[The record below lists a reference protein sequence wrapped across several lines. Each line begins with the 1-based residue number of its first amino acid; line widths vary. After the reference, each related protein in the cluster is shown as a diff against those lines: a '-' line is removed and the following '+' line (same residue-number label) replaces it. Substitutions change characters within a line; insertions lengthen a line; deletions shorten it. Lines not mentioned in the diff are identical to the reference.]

1 MEGVFVVGTDTD
13 VGKTTLSGG
22 LLKLMQGSRPVRYW
36 KPVQTGTIVGD
47 DTNDLKAMCELGPE
61 YFLEPLYRF
70 PEPLSPHMAARK
82 WGKTI
87 ELDTILAA
95 WRDASKDKRHFT
107 IVEGAGGVMV
117 PLNEERLQ
125 LEVIRNVNLPTIVV
139 AEDRVG
145 AINHTLLT
153 LKALQDSK
161 ISILGV
167 VIMKSR
173 GGLGNAESI
182 QQFGKV
188 EVLAEFPPTEDV
200 RSLLA
205 LVGGHARLREVFKVP
220 RLP

>member
-1 MEGVFVVGTDTD
+1 
-13 VGKTTLSGG
+13 
-22 LLKLMQGSRPVRYW
+22 MQGSRPVRYW

-47 DTNDLKAMCELGPE
+47 DTNDLKSLCEMGSE
-61 YFLEPLYRF
+61 YFMEPLYRF
-70 PEPLSPHMAARK
+70 PEPLSPHIAARK
-82 WGKTI
+82 WGKTV
-87 ELDTILAA
+87 ELDTILET
-95 WRDASKDKRHFT
+95 WRNEASKSGHFT

-117 PLNEERLQ
+117 PLNETRLQ
-125 LEVIRNVNLPTIVV
+125 IELIKSLNLPAILV

-153 LKALQDSK
+153 LKALVDAK
-161 ISILGV
+161 IGVLGV

-188 EVLAEFPPTEDV
+188 EVLAEFPPTDDV
-200 RSLLA
+200 KSLLA
-205 LVGGHARLREVFKVP
+205 LVGAHSRLREIFKVP